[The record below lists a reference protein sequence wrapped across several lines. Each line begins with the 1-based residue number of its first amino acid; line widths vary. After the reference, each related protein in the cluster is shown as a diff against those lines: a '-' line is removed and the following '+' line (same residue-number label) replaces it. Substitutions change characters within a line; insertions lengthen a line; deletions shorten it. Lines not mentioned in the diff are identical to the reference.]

1 MRDME
6 ALLIGLVGKLG
17 IDLAL
22 VALKNIQGVTT
33 IDQAIAALE
42 KIKTAQEY
50 LEEDAARR
58 GVPVKPL
65 PGV

>member
-1 MRDME
+1 ME
-6 ALLIGLVGKLG
+6 SLLIGLLGKMS

-22 VALKNIQGVTT
+22 VVLKNIQGVTT

-65 PGV
+65 PGA